1 MGSVTRDTAGP
12 TLQTLQDG
20 KYFFIM
26 IRHHVILS
34 LLVVGGVS
42 PLSLLPQN
50 LMVEAG
56 NAKVPVY
63 YNALSLLRSTVL
75 DTSIYNINITTAILV
90 VLFNVMLAFFIG
102 KILNDVGRSRKFDES
117 DWTSLGCFISNEEDR
132 LSCLVRSACE
142 SPDRAMTILE
152 TAGQISG
159 GRRSSKYDP
168 MLQNLRRAAM
178 AGYEGLDCSQL

>member
-1 MGSVTRDTAGP
+1 
-12 TLQTLQDG
+12 
-20 KYFFIM
+20 M
-26 IRHHVILS
+26 IKHSVILS
-34 LLVVGGVS
+34 LLAWAGVT
-42 PLSLLPQN
+42 PLSLLPEN
-50 LMVEAG
+50 LMLEAG
-56 NAKVPVY
+56 EAKVPVY
-63 YNALSLLRSTVL
+63 YNALSILRNSVL
-75 DTSIYNINITTAILV
+75 SSSVYNINITTAIIV
-90 VLFNVMLAFFIG
+90 VLFNVILAFFIG
-102 KILNDVGRSRKFDES
+102 RILNDVGRSRRFDDS

-142 SPDRAMTILE
+142 SPDRAMAILE